1 MHANPELGFLGRNS
15 ERRQLDALLTK
26 VREGQSAVLVLH
38 GEAGIGKTALL
49 RYAARQAS
57 GFRVAKIAGVEA
69 EMELPFAS
77 THQLC
82 APMLARLDALTG
94 PQRDAL
100 CVALGLS
107 SGHAPDR
114 FLVGLAVLSLLSAV
128 AAERPLL
135 CLVDDAQWLDAASSQ
150 VLGFVARRLQAE
162 SVAIAFAIRELDAR
176 SEFEGLPELL
186 LGGLEEEDARTL
198 LARAVPG
205 PLDDRVR
212 DRIVAESRGNPLAL
226 LELPRTMS
234 AAERAGGFVLP
245 GARDVPRHIE
255 DQYLRRVGDLP
266 RATQRLMLLA
276 AADPLGDARLVG
288 RAAQR
293 LGIEASALT
302 PAERAELLEIGVRV
316 RFRHPL
322 VRSAVYRAASP
333 EERRAVHLALAEVT
347 DAQIDPDRR
356 AWHLAAAAAGPDE
369 DVASELE
376 RSAGRARARGG
387 LAAAAAFLTRSVSLT
402 RDPARQVDRGLAAA
416 QASLH
421 AGAFDAALGLLA
433 TAETGTLDQ
442 LERARVDLL
451 RGQIAAASG
460 ADREAAAQ
468 LLAAAK
474 RLEPLDVS
482 LARETY
488 LDAWGAALFAGELAG
503 SVDLLDVSR
512 AARSAPRPVDA
523 PHPVDLLLDGLA
535 VLMTEGRGVAAATL
549 KLAVS
554 AFRGEEISVEKG
566 LQWSVLASCAS
577 VELWDF
583 ESWDAVITRQMELAR
598 DAGALAPL
606 SIALNGEGIV
616 VAWSG
621 DFPAAAGV
629 VAEADA
635 VTEATGTRIA
645 PYGGM
650 LLAALRGR
658 EAEACALID
667 AAIRDA
673 TTSGEGLAVQYAR
686 WATAVL
692 YNGLGDYEQ
701 ALSAARQASDDAPDL
716 FLSVWAL
723 PELVEAAIR
732 SGHPRLAAG
741 ACERLA
747 DSANVSG
754 TDWGLG
760 IAARSRA
767 LLDEAEAADSYYRE
781 AIARLTRTRLRTEL
795 ARAHLLYGEWLRR
808 ENRRGDARTQLRT
821 AHDLFT
827 SIGMEAFAE
836 RARRELL
843 ATGEKLRKRSVE
855 SRDDLTAQE
864 RQIAQL
870 ARDGLSNPEI
880 GARLFLSPRTVEW
893 HLHHVFTKLGIRS
906 RQQLGRALPASDS
919 EAVPR

>member
-1 MHANPELGFLGRNS
+1 MHAHPGLGFLGRIS
-15 ERRQLDALLTK
+15 ERGQLDALLAN
-26 VREGQSAVLVLH
+26 VREGKSAVLVLH

-57 GFRVAKIAGVEA
+57 GFRVAPIAGVEA

-82 APMLARLDALTG
+82 APMLGRLETLPS

-107 SGHAPDR
+107 AGNAPDR
-114 FLVGLAVLSLLSAV
+114 FLVGMAVLSLLSAV

-135 CLVDDAQWLDAASSQ
+135 CLVDDAQWLDAASGQ
-150 VLGFVARRLQAE
+150 VLGFVARRLLAE
-162 SVAIAFAIRELDAR
+162 SVAILFAVREPAAR
-176 SEFEGLPELL
+176 SEFEGLPEVL
-186 LGGLEEEDARTL
+186 LGGLERDAARAL

-234 AAERAGGFVLP
+234 AAERAGGFVLS
-245 GARDVPRHIE
+245 GAMDVPRHIE
-255 DQYLRRVGDLP
+255 DQYLRRVRDLP
-266 RATQRLMLLA
+266 DATQRLMLLA
-276 AADPLGDARLVG
+276 AADPLGDAALVW
-288 RAAQR
+288 RAAHQ
-293 LGIEASALT
+293 LGIETSAVA
-302 PAERAELLEIGVRV
+302 PAARAELLEIGVQA

-333 EERRAVHLALAEVT
+333 AKRRAVHLALAEAT
-347 DAQIDPDRR
+347 DARVDPDRR

-369 DVASELE
+369 EVASELA

-387 LAAAAAFLTRSVSLT
+387 LAAAAAFLRRSVTLT
-402 RDPARQVDRGLAAA
+402 RDPARQIDRALAAA

-421 AGAFDAALGLLA
+421 AGGFDVALGLLA
-433 TAETGTLDQ
+433 TAETGTLSE

-451 RGQIAAASG
+451 RGQIASASG

-468 LLAAAK
+468 LLTAAK

-488 LDAWGAALFAGELAG
+488 LDAWGAALFAGDLAG
-503 SVDLLDVSR
+503 SADLLDVSR
-512 AARSAPRPVDA
+512 AARSAARPAYA

-535 VLMTEGRGVAAATL
+535 VLMTEGRTAAAATL
-549 KLAVS
+549 TLAIS
-554 AFRGEEISVEKG
+554 AFRGEEISIEKG
-566 LQWSVLASCAS
+566 LQWSVLAACAS

-583 ESWDAVITRQMELAR
+583 EGWDAVITRQMKLAR

-606 SIALNGEGIV
+606 SIALNAEGVV
-616 VAWSG
+616 VAWRG
-621 DFPAAAGV
+621 DFATAAGV

-658 EAEACALID
+658 EVEASALID
-667 AAIRDA
+667 AAIMDA
-673 TTSGEGLAVQYAR
+673 TTRGEGLAVQYAR
-686 WATAVL
+686 WASAVL
-692 YNGLGDYEQ
+692 YNGLSSYER
-701 ALSAARQASDDAPDL
+701 ALSAARQASDDMPDL
-716 FLSVWAL
+716 FLAVWAL
-723 PELVEAAIR
+723 PELVEAASR
-732 SGHPRLAAG
+732 SGSRRLAAD

-760 IAARSRA
+760 IAARSHA
-767 LLDEAEAADSYYRE
+767 LLDEAEAAESGYRE
-781 AIARLTRTRLRTEL
+781 AIARLRRTRLRPEL
-795 ARAHLLYGEWLRR
+795 GRAQHLFGEWLRR
-808 ENRRGDARTQLRT
+808 ENRRSDARAQLRA
-821 AHDLFT
+821 AHDQFT
-827 SIGMEAFAE
+827 AIGMDAFAE

-843 ATGEKLRKRSVE
+843 AMGERLRKRTVE
-855 SRDDLTAQE
+855 TRDELTAQE

-880 GARLFLSPRTVEW
+880 GARLFLSPRTVDW

-906 RQQLGRALPASDS
+906 RQQLARALPAIDS
-919 EAVPR
+919 

>member
-1 MHANPELGFLGRNS
+1 MHANPDMGFLGRNS
-15 ERRQLDALLTK
+15 ERRQLDALLMN
-26 VREGQSAVLVLH
+26 VRKGQSAGLVLH

-57 GFRVAKIAGVEA
+57 GFRVAEIAGVEA

-82 APMLARLDALTG
+82 APMLARLDALTR

-162 SVAIAFAIRELDAR
+162 SVAIVFAIRESTAR
-176 SEFEGLPELL
+176 SNFEGLPELL
-186 LGGLEEEDARTL
+186 LGGLEEEDARAL

-245 GARDVPRHIE
+245 ATRDVPRHIE

-266 RATQRLMLLA
+266 RATQRLTLLA
-276 AADPLGDARLVG
+276 AADPLGDARLVR

-293 LGIEASALT
+293 LGIEASAIS

-333 EERRAVHLALAEVT
+333 EERRAVHLVLADVT
-347 DAQIDPDRR
+347 DARVDADRR
-356 AWHLAAAAAGPDE
+356 AWHLAAAAVGPDE
-369 DVASELE
+369 DLASELE
-376 RSAGRARARGG
+376 RSAGRAQARGG
-387 LAAAAAFLTRSVSLT
+387 LAAAAAFLTRAVSLT

-433 TAETGTLDQ
+433 TAETGTLDE

-468 LLAAAK
+468 LLTAAK
-474 RLEPLDVS
+474 RLEPLDVN

-512 AARSAPRPVDA
+512 AARSAPRPGHA

-535 VLMTEGRGVAAATL
+535 VLMTEGRGAAAAML

-554 AFRGEEISVEKG
+554 AFRGQEISVEKG

-616 VAWSG
+616 LAWSG

-635 VTEATGTRIA
+635 VTGATGTRIA

-658 EAEACALID
+658 QVEACALIN
-667 AAIRDA
+667 AAIDDA
-673 TTSGEGLAVQYAR
+673 TARGEGLAVQYAR

-692 YNGLGDYEQ
+692 HNGLGGYEQ
-701 ALSAARQASDDAPDL
+701 ALSAARQASDDTPDL

-732 SGHPRLAAG
+732 SGRPRLAAE

-747 DSANVSG
+747 DSANVSS

-767 LLDEAEAADSYYRE
+767 LLSEAESADSHHRE

-821 AHDLFT
+821 AHDQFT
-827 SIGMEAFAE
+827 SIGMDAFAE

-843 ATGEKLRKRSVE
+843 ATGEKLRKRSAE
-855 SRDDLTAQE
+855 SRDELTAQE
-864 RQIAQL
+864 RQIAHL

-906 RQQLGRALPASDS
+906 RRQLARALPASDT
-919 EAVPR
+919 AVLLT